1 MAAPQTPPV
10 RPAAYGRS
18 DDDFATTGFAQALFS
33 ASTQARPEASPAH
46 STTQAAP
53 QASTARPTSYGRSDD
68 DSAATG
74 FAAGGSRR
82 NAKDA
87 RQQPKEQDKRA
98 VPAPVTISLPTPI
111 VPPLPDGE
119 DARAKVAV
127 ESPADT
133 DEPAVNQTANAG
145 SAPEVSNPAAP
156 ANSRLAPD
164 IEMAFA
170 VRVQPAPAASAEP
183 AVPQLPLQRETAAT
197 AQPLLKKTTENDT
210 ADQTVV
216 QPVAAGAGS
225 FLASDGQSFAQAETA
240 APPSSA
246 PAAPAKPVEVKVL
259 ETPPK
264 PAAVPLKD
272 ISLQVGQSGGQ
283 NVEVRLTQQTGEI
296 RVAVRTGDF
305 ELAHGLQQGL
315 SDLVGRLQ
323 ENGSRAEAWR
333 PGGPAVQSGPVLES
347 RSSPSGSQKD
357 DSQSY
362 SGGSQQQ
369 QDGRRQSQSHRPAW
383 VEELESSI
391 TGGDQSQGATYGI
404 GS

>member
-1 MAAPQTPPV
+1 
-10 RPAAYGRS
+10 
-18 DDDFATTGFAQALFS
+18 
-33 ASTQARPEASPAH
+33 
-46 STTQAAP
+46 
-53 QASTARPTSYGRSDD
+53 
-68 DSAATG
+68 
-74 FAAGGSRR
+74 
-82 NAKDA
+82 
-87 RQQPKEQDKRA
+87 
-98 VPAPVTISLPTPI
+98 
-111 VPPLPDGE
+111 
-119 DARAKVAV
+119 VAV

-362 SGGSQQQ
+362 TGGGRASRTGQPGSRNWKAALPGATNLKEQLMASAVSPITGSSASTGASSSSSSSLTGGMPAPTEQMFLQLLVAQLQNQDPLNPTDSTTFVSQLAQF
-369 QDGRRQSQSHRPAW
+369 S
-383 VEELESSI
+383 ELEQVMAIRGDTDTLATDATNAASAASSTSSTQSSTSDTSS
-391 TGGDQSQGATYGI
+391 TGQTQTTPSSTSSTPSTAQTQS
-404 GS
+404 

>member
-1 MAAPQTPPV
+1 
-10 RPAAYGRS
+10 
-18 DDDFATTGFAQALFS
+18 
-33 ASTQARPEASPAH
+33 
-46 STTQAAP
+46 
-53 QASTARPTSYGRSDD
+53 
-68 DSAATG
+68 
-74 FAAGGSRR
+74 
-82 NAKDA
+82 
-87 RQQPKEQDKRA
+87 
-98 VPAPVTISLPTPI
+98 
-111 VPPLPDGE
+111 
-119 DARAKVAV
+119 VAV

-259 ETPPK
+259 
-264 PAAVPLKD
+264 AVPLKD